1 MLEKRQ
7 RPRNTP
13 PTHTR
18 AHNYMPTHGHTEHN
32 PETYVH
38 THTGTHN
45 TQVWTCKHMH
55 ALMQTHVQCNTQLTY
70 TQFMHTIHT
79 CTPTHMHTHIYIT
92 THMHM
97 YMLCLHTTAHNTYTC
112 GGTQHTGVHT
122 YTYITTHT
130 CMSTQC
136 TFVHTPCMCRHKHMH
151 PYTCTNTM
159 HIGA

>member
-38 THTGTHN
+38 THTGTHK

-55 ALMQTHVQCNTQLTY
+55 ALMQTHLEYNTQLTY

-79 CTPTHMHTHIYIT
+79 CTPTHMHTHTYIT

-97 YMLCLHTTAHNTYTC
+97 YMLCLHTTAHKTY
-112 GGTQHTGVHT
+112 VHT

-136 TFVHTPCMCRHKHMH
+136 TFVHTPCMCTHKHMH